1 MTGLTRTCKRQTGFI
16 DYRTGM
22 PAVVEL
28 TPHFIRIRAKGS
40 RKPYTVTWKEIW
52 CRGAANAAAELRAAK
67 KARQIERRKLREGR

>member
-28 TPHFIRIRAKGS
+28 TPHFLTIRAKGT
-40 RKPYTVTWKEIW
+40 RKRLPLPWSLIW
-52 CRGAANAAAELRAAK
+52 TEAHRLEAQKLKAEK

>member
-1 MTGLTRTCKRQTGFI
+1 MTGLHRPCRRLTAFV

-40 RKPYTVTWKEIW
+40 RKAYTVTWKEIW
-52 CRGAANAAAELRAAK
+52 VRGAANAAAQLRADK
-67 KARQIERRKLREGR
+67 KARALERKKLRG